1 MACQVCHP
9 LVRQHQV
16 AGPPCTR
23 TQCVIGQDLPH
34 ACTSAPGHQSLFVRT
49 HVGGLP
55 ILSPVCAA
63 APYRPLSCNKTCQMS
78 RRLCTSTVLY
88 AILGLLAPT
97 PVTADNS
104 VLCQTQ
110 ANDFCYKHQMAPMP
124 RPPPP
129 LPFSMQTRSVSEC
142 QLEPAGGWHC
152 LEGT

>member
-1 MACQVCHP
+1 
-9 LVRQHQV
+9 
-16 AGPPCTR
+16 
-23 TQCVIGQDLPH
+23 
-34 ACTSAPGHQSLFVRT
+34 
-49 HVGGLP
+49 
-55 ILSPVCAA
+55 
-63 APYRPLSCNKTCQMS
+63 MS

-129 LPFSMQTRSVSEC
+129 PPPSACRLGLSVNASWSLQEGGIAWRVH
-142 QLEPAGGWHC
+142 EPKAIQADVLDCITSLICACGIAQPMSHLILSVC
-152 LEGT
+152 TVVAVQVHHTAVPV